1 MPYRLFSRL
10 ILRHVP
16 MQSDGNAMNQ
26 SPCDSLQAASK
37 PEQWPS
43 SWLVPDWPAVP
54 GVHAV
59 CTSREGGVSQ
69 APWGSLNLG
78 DHVSDDPAHVRRNR
92 ELFNAA
98 LQALTP
104 GACTAFLQQVHGV
117 DVLALNA
124 GNVASSN
131 GAAFDACV
139 SSDAGV
145 VCTIMVA
152 DCLPVLLAHDS
163 GLVVGAAHAG
173 WRGLAG
179 MPPGRK
185 IADGPLAVGVL
196 ERIFE
201 SFCQEVQVQQ
211 ALPAI
216 KKEVPRI
223 AAHTQAWLGP
233 CIGPESFEVGTEVR
247 DIFVA
252 HDAAAAQY
260 FAEVRGSQGKYLA
273 NLPMLARQRLA
284 ALGIAAIFGNDGS
297 QPWCTV
303 SNASRFFSHRRDAA
317 RLGSSGRLA
326 ASIWRSA

>member
-1 MPYRLFSRL
+1 MPSE
-10 ILRHVP
+10 
-16 MQSDGNAMNQ
+16 DAAMREDAIESAQ
-26 SPCDSLQAASK
+26 AQPRPDLWPDSWQ
-37 PEQWPS
+37 
-43 SWLVPDWPAVP
+43 VPDWPAVP

-59 CTSREGGVSQ
+59 CTSREGGVSL
-69 APWGSLNLG
+69 APWGSMNLG
-78 DHVSDDPAHVRRNR
+78 DHVRDDPAHVRRNR
-92 ELFNAA
+92 ELFKAA
-98 LQALTP
+98 LQTKTP
-104 GACTAFLQQVHGV
+104 TACTAFLQQVHGV

-124 GNVASSN
+124 GNVDSSS

-139 SSDAGV
+139 TSAPGV

-179 MPPGRK
+179 MPPGRS
-185 IADGPLAVGVL
+185 AVEGPLAAGVL
-196 ERIFE
+196 EQLFD
-201 SFCQEVQVQQ
+201 SFCHEVQEQK

-216 KKEVPRI
+216 KKEVSRI
-223 AAHTQAWLGP
+223 ASHTQAWLGP
-233 CIGPESFEVGTEVR
+233 CIGPESFEVGAEVR

-260 FAEVRGSQGKYLA
+260 FAEVRGSQDKYLA

>member
-1 MPYRLFSRL
+1 MRCPLFSRHIHL
-10 ILRHVP
+10 PAP
-16 MQSDGNAMNQ
+16 MRSEERGMNHQ
-26 SPCDSLQAASK
+26 
-37 PEQWPS
+37 QWPE
-43 SWLVPDWPAVP
+43 SWLVPDWPAIP
-54 GVHAV
+54 GVHAI

-69 APWGSLNLG
+69 APWGSMNLG
-78 DHVSDDPAHVRRNR
+78 DHVGDDPGHVRRNR
-92 ELFNAA
+92 ELFSAA
-98 LQALTP
+98 IQAQTP

-124 GNVASSN
+124 SNVSSSN

-139 SSDAGV
+139 TAEAGV

-179 MPPGRK
+179 MPPGR
-185 IADGPLAVGVL
+185 AQGDGPLPSGVL
-196 ERIFE
+196 ESLFE
-201 SFCQEVQVQQ
+201 SFCHQVQS
-211 ALPAI
+211 AKAVPAI
-216 KKEVPRI
+216 KKEVAEI
-223 AAHTQAWLGP
+223 ALHTQAWLGP
-233 CIGPESFEVGTEVR
+233 CIGPESFEVGAEVR

-252 HDAAAAQY
+252 HDAAAAQH
-260 FAEVRGSQGKYLA
+260 FVPTPVAGGKFLA
-273 NLPMLARQRLA
+273 NLPQLARQRLA

-303 SNASRFFSHRRDAA
+303 SNASRFFSHRRDAS

-326 ASIWRSA
+326 ASIWRDA